1 MFNRTDVHAC
11 LNQLTPMRLYYFN
24 TGTLQV
30 SVYHSA
36 RLLSSR
42 TLHSQGILEFP
53 LLILRSH
60 PFVLIPYGGIS

>member
-1 MFNRTDVHAC
+1 
-11 LNQLTPMRLYYFN
+11 MRLYYFN